1 MNASEASGSIDV
13 GSEPSPLKLLGTFL
27 REERERRGISS
38 ATLAAQLRMGE
49 EQLQSL
55 EAGDGPRLPELVFV
69 IAQARRVAD
78 ALGVDVN
85 PLVAPLKQQSQILKP
100 APTPLSSTPPAGRS
114 QPRARLTAQNY
125 TQGGARRASG
135 SSPLRWIGSL
145 ALVAGV
151 IAAGTWGWQRG
162 PQLAKQLLPKPSAPP
177 APAAVKP
184 PEAKTPAAKSKPAI
198 PQAAPVRELTVT
210 SSQTSWLTVRTSKGQ
225 QLYEGMF
232 KGSRQFPLAN
242 GLQLRAGRPDLVNAS
257 LGKGP
262 AKPLGP
268 IDQIRWVSF
277 NAPQR

>member
-27 REERERRGISS
+27 REERERRGIST

-49 EQLQSL
+49 EQLQAL
-55 EAGDGPRLPELVFV
+55 EAGDAPRLPELVFV

-125 TQGGARRASG
+125 TQGGARRASSG
-135 SSPLRWIGSL
+135 SSLRWIGSL

-151 IAAGTWGWQRG
+151 IAAGAWGWQRG
-162 PQLAKQLLPKPSAPP
+162 PQLAKQLLPKPSAQP

-184 PEAKTPAAKSKPAI
+184 PAANPTPAI
-198 PQAAPVRELTVT
+198 PKTATVRELTVT
-210 SSQTSWLTVRTSKGQ
+210 ASQTSWLTVRTSKGQ

-242 GLQLRAGRPDLVNAS
+242 GLQLRAGRPDLVKAS

-268 IDQIRWVSF
+268 IDQIRWVNF
-277 NAPQR
+277 NPPQR

>member
-1 MNASEASGSIDV
+1 VNASEASGSIDV

-27 REERERRGISS
+27 REERERRGIST

-49 EQLQSL
+49 EQLQAL
-55 EAGDGPRLPELVFV
+55 EAGDAPRLPELVFV

-125 TQGGARRASG
+125 TQGGARRASSG
-135 SSPLRWIGSL
+135 SSLRWIGSL

-151 IAAGTWGWQRG
+151 IAAGAWGWQRG
-162 PQLAKQLLPKPSAPP
+162 PQLAKQLLPKPSAQP

-184 PEAKTPAAKSKPAI
+184 PAANPTPAI
-198 PQAAPVRELTVT
+198 PKTATVRELTVT
-210 SSQTSWLTVRTSKGQ
+210 ASQTSWLTVRTSKGQ

-242 GLQLRAGRPDLVNAS
+242 GLQLRAGRPDLVKAS

-268 IDQIRWVSF
+268 IDQIRWVNF
-277 NAPQR
+277 NPPQR